1 LTIFITSPV
10 APFSS
15 GSVAGTQS
23 SNQNF
28 TVPSGAVELI
38 SIRGHATCE
47 APSVA
52 EGLLIKFSLS
62 GQDFRNTPY
71 DFFSELGGSKLGV
84 VGGCGYNV
92 EPRFWR
98 ANLPVKAGS
107 TIAVN
112 STSIDSVAGGTE
124 ALIDCLW
131 SDQPTGLRPVQ
142 RLASTGTAS
151 STSTGSS
158 ICLWSDQPTG
168 LRPVQ
173 RLASTGTASSTSTG
187 SSITLSG
194 GLRVVDMAYAYLP
207 GGVVVVDEETTSR
220 LTLNSGGFAGQ
231 QTISMGNVTH
241 AIEQTSGQIKA
252 NLMRCNLDIPIRD
265 DPAIVTSSV
274 NVSSSSTNDDSYL
287 YALGFEIKNN
297 I

>member
-158 ICLWSDQPTG
+158 I
-168 LRPVQ
+168 
-173 RLASTGTASSTSTG
+173 
-187 SSITLSG
+187 TLSG